1 MTLLAGAVALG
12 LFTSVT
18 AEEWK
23 TIKFNKDSDRYEDVW
38 AKERIKLEKGD
49 RLNVVQVIARDNIN
63 NYLKYKI
70 WQDSDDN
77 KPIERGIKGG
87 GSPWITAQTFYG
99 PCEVLLGIRYS
110 QSGKASMTLKITR
123 AEESSTRAS
132 RYALVLPEGAESKH
146 KIIMES
152 STDLVNWTEDSLG
165 SKDSSD
171 KKRFY
176 RLRAVKE

>member
-1 MTLLAGAVALG
+1 MTL
-12 LFTSVT
+12 
-18 AEEWK
+18 
-23 TIKFNKDSDRYEDVW
+23 
-38 AKERIKLEKGD
+38 
-49 RLNVVQVIARDNIN
+49 
-63 NYLKYKI
+63 
-70 WQDSDDN
+70 
-77 KPIERGIKGG
+77 
-87 GSPWITAQTFYG
+87 YG
-99 PCEVLLGIRYS
+99 PCDVKFGIYYFGK
-110 QSGKASMTLKITR
+110 QSSITLKITR